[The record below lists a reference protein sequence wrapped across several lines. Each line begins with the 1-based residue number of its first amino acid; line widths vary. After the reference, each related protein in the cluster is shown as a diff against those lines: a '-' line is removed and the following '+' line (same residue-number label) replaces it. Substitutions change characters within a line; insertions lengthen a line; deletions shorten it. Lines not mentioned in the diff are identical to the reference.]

1 MATGNGQ
8 PKYTVSIS
16 QTVRD
21 RFGPWKSLA
30 KTAGLFDQ
38 FLEDLKVL
46 DGNLLYHP
54 TTWGDPLHDLR
65 NARLHMFRGMTA
77 YLIVLYG
84 VHFDRRLVLV
94 KDIVLR
100 PDRPLGQAES
110 EGG

>member
-21 RFGPWKSLA
+21 RFGPWKALA
-30 KTAGLFDQ
+30 RSAGLFDQ
-38 FLEDLKVL
+38 FLDDLKLL
-46 DGNLLYHP
+46 DRNLLYHP

-65 NARLHMFRGMTA
+65 NARLRMFRGLTDH
-77 YLIVLYG
+77 LLVFYG
-84 VHFDRRLVLV
+84 VHFDQPLVIV

-100 PDRPLGQAES
+100 PDRPMAQG
-110 EGG
+110 EGAG